1 MFILR
6 RIGKV
11 GNVIEEMYVCFFF
24 FFYCN
29 STFSPSF
36 QQFMRILYG

>member
-11 GNVIEEMYVCFFF
+11 GNVIEEMYVFFF
-24 FFYCN
+24 IATVR
-29 STFSPSF
+29 SAQVFSSS
-36 QQFMRILYG
+36 

>member
-24 FFYCN
+24 FFIATVR
-29 STFSPSF
+29 SAQVFSSS
-36 QQFMRILYG
+36 